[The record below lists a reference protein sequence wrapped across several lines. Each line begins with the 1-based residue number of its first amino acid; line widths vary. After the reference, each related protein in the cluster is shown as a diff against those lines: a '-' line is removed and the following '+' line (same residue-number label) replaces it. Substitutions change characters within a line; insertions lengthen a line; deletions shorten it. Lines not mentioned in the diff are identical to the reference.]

1 MRCAAPTSAL
11 VKATMT
17 AVPIGASHR
26 RDPGSDYL
34 GRAAGIFA
42 AP

>member
-11 VKATMT
+11 VEATMSAAPT
-17 AVPIGASHR
+17 GASHR
-26 RDPGSDYL
+26 RDHGSDYL